1 MRYGRMGAIMTKY
14 YPPFAEADLV
24 LRSGTCKVYYTDTST
39 PSGISY
45 ELYGM
50 SYDGTCPD
58 CGGVTVEM
66 EGGDPLVVEDCR
78 DYDLCLMC
86 LRRITMEYLE
96 AKIIASG

>member
-1 MRYGRMGAIMTKY
+1 
-14 YPPFAEADLV
+14 
-24 LRSGTCKVYYTDTST
+24 
-39 PSGISY
+39 
-45 ELYGM
+45 M

-66 EGGDPLVVEDCR
+66 EGDDPLVVEDCR